1 MEPHNRPRRPHSASA
16 AAMASHVAMEPPA
29 AQGLDAPAA
38 RNGVG
43 VKSPLATPQW
53 DAAHA
58 AHGRSPAMM
67 LNPPPPPP
75 VHKPYNMPGI
85 QSPEA
90 YCMHN
95 GAPVHDQGTQQNEGV
110 LSPAADLRSPPDQL
124 SALKQSELA
133 PDMATGV
140 PTLDAVS
147 ALEVGASEAPAEPG
161 TRASDP
167 ALPPPVS
174 GAMSSLS
181 PGFTFLN
188 AQDSKTPDMQAEG
201 PEVPRHDDPIAPVGN
216 ASSQHDPFSNVWQH
230 LQTPASGAQLLSI
243 SNSEAGTGAGVVAQS
258 KAAASA
264 PSSGHAAVAVT
275 AGGRG
280 SVPLIQDMTSE
291 TAALRMQIEKLRR
304 QSQEEK
310 DARKAIEA
318 RALDLRIRLAAARGE
333 SGEPGVAPSASRQPR
348 ENLTRFRSL
357 VEHNPVI
364 VDSFWVPV
372 DDGVSARLDVAE
384 YTVLGKLKF
393 SSRLFDNRA
402 VKEWYR
408 QNKHKVEVGNLVAST
423 LGGAPPGTSS
433 TAAVET
439 GADGHDATG
448 AAVRGVYATADGNSG
463 RNPPDDLQQG
473 LFGAAG
479 TVQSAAAWGGH
490 GGVAHEPTQV
500 SQAALQRF
508 LDDSFAAGGPDR
520 MS

>member
-1 MEPHNRPRRPHSASA
+1 
-16 AAMASHVAMEPPA
+16 
-29 AQGLDAPAA
+29 
-38 RNGVG
+38 
-43 VKSPLATPQW
+43 
-53 DAAHA
+53 
-58 AHGRSPAMM
+58 
-67 LNPPPPPP
+67 
-75 VHKPYNMPGI
+75 
-85 QSPEA
+85 
-90 YCMHN
+90 MHN
-95 GAPVHDQGTQQNEGV
+95 GVPVHGQGTQQNEDV
-110 LSPAADLRSPPDQL
+110 LSPPADLRGPPDQA
-124 SALKQSELA
+124 SALKQSKLA
-133 PDMATGV
+133 PELPHVGV

-161 TRASDP
+161 THSSDP
-167 ALPPPVS
+167 ALPPPAS
-174 GAMSSLS
+174 AAMSSLS

-188 AQDSKTPDMQAEG
+188 AQEQKTADMQVEGAEG
-201 PEVPRHDDPIAPVGN
+201 SEVPRHEDPIAPVGN
-216 ASSQHDPFSNVWQH
+216 ASPQHDPFSNVWQH

-243 SNSEAGTGAGVVAQS
+243 SNSEAGTGAGVGTQS

-264 PSSGHAAVAVT
+264 PSSGQAVAVAT
-275 AGGRG
+275 AAGRA

-333 SGEPGVAPSASRQPR
+333 SGEPGEAPSASGQPR

-423 LGGAPPGTSS
+423 LGGAPPGTST
-433 TAAVET
+433 TAAALQT
-439 GADGHDATG
+439 GADGHDTTGTAVHGVYG
-448 AAVRGVYATADGNSG
+448 AADSNNG
-463 RNPPDDLQQG
+463 RNQPDDLQQG
-473 LFGAAG
+473 RFGPAG
-479 TVQSAAAWGGH
+479 NVQPQAAWGGQ
-490 GGVAHEPTQV
+490 GGVARDPNQV